1 MANRR
6 SSFTQDDVKRA
17 VKGALAAGLPIAKV
31 VAGAK
36 GIEIITVS
44 GAAADIPEADSWG
57 DVGDDAAN

>member
-6 SSFTQDDVKRA
+6 SAFTQDDVKRA

-31 VAGAK
+31 VAGAH

-44 GAAADIPEADSWG
+44 GAAADIPETDSWA
-57 DVGDDAAN
+57 DVGNDAAK